1 MVRQQ
6 IINSE
11 VVFMEGMGG
20 SFYVK
25 EKGPPEVE
33 LQTTLEFAYETRLLR
48 GQRLGVFVANFVSI

>member
-1 MVRQQ
+1 M
-6 IINSE
+6 INSE